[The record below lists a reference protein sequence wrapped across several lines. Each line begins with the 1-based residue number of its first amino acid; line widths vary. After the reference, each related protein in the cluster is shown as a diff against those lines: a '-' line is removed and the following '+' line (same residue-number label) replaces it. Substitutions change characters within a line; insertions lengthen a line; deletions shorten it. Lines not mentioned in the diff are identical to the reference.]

1 MQIGPPSRTA
11 LAAALYRA
19 THQIVDRGRV
29 FTDPLAIRVLGMD
42 ADELHRYAD
51 ASPRGHRM
59 RAFIAARTR
68 FAEDAL
74 QDAFARGAR
83 QLVVLGAGLDTYAYR
98 GLLRDKLRIFEVDH
112 PATQAWK
119 RERLAAAGIAIPST
133 LTFAPID
140 FEHESLEDGLASA
153 CFDPKA
159 ATFFLWLG
167 VVPYLTQAAIDS
179 TLGFIASLAG
189 GADVVFDYSNPSDSL
204 NPEQRAVRAETAS
217 RVAALGEAWISQ
229 FDTDALHARLATL
242 GFWAIEDLSPNR
254 IAQRYF
260 GLERSMSGEH
270 GAHVVWAR
278 TLTPP

>member
-1 MQIGPPSRTA
+1 MQIGRPSKTA

-29 FTDPLAIRVLGMD
+29 FMDPLAISVLGMG
-42 ADELHRYAD
+42 ADELTKYAD
-51 ASPRGHRM
+51 ASPLGRRM

-74 QDAFARGAR
+74 QDAFARGAT

-112 PATQAWK
+112 PATQVWK
-119 RERLAAAGIAIPST
+119 RERLTAAGIAIPPT

-140 FEHESLEDGLASA
+140 FEHESLEAGLASA
-153 CFDPKA
+153 GFDPKSP
-159 ATFFLWLG
+159 TFFMWLG
-167 VVPYLTQAAIDS
+167 VVPYLTQAAIRS
-179 TLGFIASLAG
+179 TLGFIANLPG
-189 GADVVFDYSNPSDSL
+189 GADVAFDYSNPPDSL
-204 NPEQRAVRAETAS
+204 DPQLRAARAERAS

-229 FDTDALHARLATL
+229 FDTDALHAQLAEL
-242 GFWAIEDLSPNR
+242 GFSAIEDLSPTR

-260 GLERSMSGEH
+260 GLEQSTSGER
-270 GAHVVWAR
+270 GGHVVWAR
-278 TLTPP
+278 TST